1 MLIGAS
7 LPPGFATAAPRLGR
21 ALAGD
26 VTPTDRDAAG
36 EAEAPRAGGAAAA
49 GGADRE
55 DDGRRAAPIEVRRRR
70 TNTGAHPPPL
80 RLQGLRV
87 RREHRDLT
95 DAVATLPGVQVDRV
109 GGFGSEAAVR
119 VRATSPAQTAWAL
132 DGVSLRSPI
141 GRPLDLEA
149 LPLGL
154 LRDLALY
161 RDGAPLG
168 IGAEA
173 LGGAVDLRLGLG
185 GPPALRLGGGS
196 FGAALVEARVG
207 WGGGEGG
214 HSDDDGGV
222 SAGVVAVRWL
232 RADNDFAFR
241 HDAGTPLLRA
251 DDGWRR
257 RENNDV
263 QRLGGVVAHRQR
275 LGRSSTLHLRWL
287 GDLRGQGLPGAAA
300 APALRA
306 RLEHQRHD
314 AAAHWRGSA
323 GRHDVELTLRGG
335 LQHEVVA
342 DVSGELG
349 PPRRRSLGVRAL
361 EASALWQHRS
371 KAPIEPS
378 VRVGA
383 FVGRVEGQEAL
394 SGVAQPTSTLQGA
407 DLGVSAPWRLAGGW
421 RLEPRGHLS
430 VQRSERADDP
440 ASSGGWQVREVPWRS
455 LPTLRVGLHRVLPGQ
470 GGLRLGV
477 ASARR
482 APHLLELHG
491 DDGVVSGNS
500 ALRDEHALSIDF
512 GADGGARLGPVALQ
526 GRFAAS
532 HQRQRDLIA
541 LQRTSPTRAIWLNIA
556 AADATAVDA
565 SAELTAWGWLGASAS
580 YAAISARDRGQD
592 PAWRGRAV
600 PLVPASAWN
609 VALRAERSLPGGVSV
624 QPFGRLRWRAG
635 RFADRANLVR
645 LPPRARLDL
654 GIQLVRGGL
663 QLALRVDD
671 LADAGDDDLVGF
683 PLSGRA
689 FLVTLTADTGAGAG
703 AGADS
708 GPGPSAG
715 AR

>member
-1 MLIGAS
+1 M
-7 LPPGFATAAPRLGR
+7 AAPVQSK
-21 ALAGD
+21 ALAAD
-26 VTPTDRDAAG
+26 VTPTADESGA
-36 EAEAPRAGGAAAA
+36 GAATPSA
-49 GGADRE
+49 GADGSKRT
-55 DDGRRAAPIEVRRRR
+55 DSAGDPARRTAPIEVRHRRLPI
-70 TNTGAHPPPL
+70 AAQSPPL

-109 GGFGSEAAVR
+109 GGFGSEASVR
-119 VRATSPAQTAWAL
+119 VRATHPAQTAWAL

-141 GRPLDLEA
+141 GRPFDLEA

-168 IGAEA
+168 LGAEA

-185 GPPALRLGGGS
+185 GAPALRLGGGS

-207 WGGGEGG
+207 WGPDEGER
-214 HSDDDGGV
+214 DAAAEEE

-232 RADNDFAFR
+232 RADNDFR
-241 HDAGTPLLRA
+241 YRDDAGTPLVA
-251 DDGWRR
+251 VDDGWRR
-257 RENNDV
+257 RLNNDV
-263 QRLGGVVAHRQR
+263 QRLGGVIAHRQP
-275 LGRSSTLHLRWL
+275 LGRRSTLHMRWL
-287 GDLRGQGLPGAAA
+287 GDLRGQGLPGAAH
-300 APALRA
+300 APARQA

-314 AAAHWRGSA
+314 VAAHWRGSF
-323 GRHDVELTLRGG
+323 GQQEVDLQLRGG
-335 LQHEVVA
+335 WQHEVVDDA
-342 DVSGELG
+342 EGELG
-349 PPRRRSLGVRAL
+349 PPRLRSLGVQAL
-361 EASALWQHRS
+361 EGSAQWQLRT
-371 KAPIEPS
+371 AGPIQPS

-383 FVGRVEGQEAL
+383 FAGRVEGEEAL
-394 SGVAQPTSTLQGA
+394 SGIAQPTSALQGA
-407 DLGVSAPWRLAGGW
+407 DIGVSAPWRLAESW
-421 RLEPRGHLS
+421 RLEPRAHLS
-430 VQRSERADDP
+430 LQRSERADDP

-455 LPTLRVGLHRVLPGQ
+455 LPTLRVGVFRALPGH

-477 ASARR
+477 ASTRR

-500 ALRDEHALSIDF
+500 ALRDERALAIDASAE
-512 GADGGARLGPVALQ
+512 GNARLGPIALQ
-526 GRFAAS
+526 GRVSAS

-541 LQRTSPTRAIWLNIA
+541 LQRTSPTRAVWLNIA

-565 SAELTAWGWLGASAS
+565 SAELTAFGWLGASAG
-580 YAAISARDRGQD
+580 YAAIAARDRGDD

-609 VALRAERSLPGGVSV
+609 VALRAERTLPGGIAV
-624 QPFGRLRWRAG
+624 QPYGRLRWRAG

-645 LPPRARLDL
+645 LPARSRLDL
-654 GIQLVRGGL
+654 GLQLVRGGL

-671 LADAGDDDLVGF
+671 VANVGDDDLVGF

-689 FLVTLTADTGAGAG
+689 FLVTLTADTRGGAGAG
-703 AGADS
+703 PGS
-708 GPGPSAG
+708 GPSP
-715 AR
+715 